1 MSETLK
7 IIRERRSTKQFKSDP
22 VPAELLQ
29 QILEAGTYAAT
40 GKGMQAPIMVAVTNP
55 AERDRL
61 SRMNAKILG
70 APDGYDPFY
79 GAPVVVVVLADR
91 QVSTHVYDG
100 SLVMGNLMLAAEAL
114 GVGSCWIHRA
124 KEEFD
129 SPEGKAFLAEH
140 GIVGDYQG
148 IGHRVIGYP
157 DGERRPTAPRK
168 PDYIRYI
175 R

>member
-1 MSETLK
+1 MSEVLK
-7 IIRERRSTKQFKSDP
+7 AIRERRSTKKFKSDP
-22 VPAELLQ
+22 VPEEILK

-91 QVSTHVYDG
+91 KVSTHVYDG

-140 GIVGDYQG
+140 GIVGDYEG
-148 IGHRVIGYP
+148 IGHCVIGYP